1 MKKKISMLDLT
12 ECEIPEEMF
21 FKLGYNKKTTSYG
34 KGHKIMSVKYSKEEQ
49 VKGLNYIEIGF
60 YGNTTI
66 TTSVEFDVKEGKIRL
81 SDGLAM
87 DDKLFYAIRS
97 EANRLLKEHF

>member
-1 MKKKISMLDLT
+1 MERKISRWSLID
-12 ECEIPEEMF
+12 CETPEEMF

-34 KGHKIMSVKYSKEEQ
+34 KGHKVMSVKYSKEQQIKEATA
-49 VKGLNYIEIGF
+49 IGF
-60 YGNTTI
+60 YRTAI
-66 TTSVEFDVKEGKIRL
+66 FEISVEFDVKEGKIRL

-87 DDKLFYAIRS
+87 DDKLFYAIRT

>member
-1 MKKKISMLDLT
+1 MD
-12 ECEIPEEMF
+12 CETPEEMF

-34 KGHKIMSVKYSKEEQ
+34 KGHKVMSVKYSQETE
-49 VKGLNYIEIGF
+49 VKGVNYMGF

-66 TTSVEFDVKEGKIRL
+66 TTSVEFDVEEGKIRL

-87 DDKLFYAIRS
+87 DDKLFYAIRT
-97 EANRLLKEHF
+97 EANRLLKERF